1 VKASEIRE
9 LTAEEIK
16 TRLLETNKEIVHLRF
31 QLAARKLENV
41 SKLAQARKNLSRLLT
56 IQSEKERQV
65 AGKK

>member
-1 VKASEIRE
+1 MKASEIRE

>member
-1 VKASEIRE
+1 MKASEIRE

-16 TRLLETNKEIVHLRF
+16 TRLLETNKEIVSLRF
-31 QLAARKLENV
+31 QFAARKLENV
-41 SKLAQARKNLSRLLT
+41 SKIAQAKRNLSRLLT